1 MCGYS
6 ISLYTLIYA
15 SGDTTAQHTQTISF
29 VWKKSIRPHHVCAY
43 VCIWLPIC
51 IYGWRPTW
59 VEGLGCKGRE
69 KKERKKKDS
78 WRPPRDVVT
87 SSLSGAFPIAET
99 RTNGIFVSTLCVSLF
114 SGEMSPSLFQDF
126 WWGNEYSIWHH
137 QISLAYIYK
146 FRLRTANNCLRHR
159 WNVALN
165 WLWKKNKMQKGP

>member
-1 MCGYS
+1 MHPE
-6 ISLYTLIYA
+6 TR
-15 SGDTTAQHTQTISF
+15 QHTHTNYFICVKEKHPPSSRMRIC
-29 VWKKSIRPHHVCAY
+29 VHLATDLHIRMATHMSRG
-43 VCIWLPIC
+43 IRLQ
-51 IYGWRPTW
+51 
-59 VEGLGCKGRE
+59 GRE
-69 KKERKKKDS
+69 NWKERKKKKDS

-165 WLWKKNKMQKGP
+165 WLWKKNKMQKGQ